1 MSVYYYN
8 WEEVNVNWEALNLNW
23 ELLKVS
29 SDVCSWDNININWE
43 ALNLNWETICAP
55 VEGCS
60 WDNINIFW
68 NDLNVN
74 WEDVC
79 PAVQVISGGV
89 IWAPNPESLRR
100 YLPKKIQDASTAEVQ
115 KRVIIKILA
124 KIEGE
129 EFIEYKYK
137 NRNNIKVSAKD
148 INVIANQIL
157 NNIKVNVQN
166 IS

>member
-1 MSVYYYN
+1 MPIYYYN
-8 WEEVNVNWEALNLNW
+8 WEEINVDWEALNLNW
-23 ELLKVS
+23 ENLKVNTEI
-29 SDVCSWDNININWE
+29 CSWDNINI
-43 ALNLNWETICAP
+43 L
-55 VEGCS
+55 
-60 WDNINIFW
+60 W

-79 PAVQVISGGV
+79 PVVQVISGGV
-89 IWAPNPESLRR
+89 IWTPSPESL
-100 YLPKKIQDASTAEVQ
+100 KKYHKKDASTGEET

-124 KIEGE
+124 KIDDE

-137 NRNNIKVSAKD
+137 NKNNVK
-148 INVIANQIL
+148 VIAKNINLIANGIL